1 MQFFCRLSLFILM
14 QEENLQEHLD
24 LEKER
29 AAAKFMNMFQEYQSI
44 LNETNASFLEQ
55 KDSISQVYQGRINE
69 IDNFLSM
76 KSDLINQEGNFK
88 QQMIREHDK

>member
-1 MQFFCRLSLFILM
+1 MSLFILM
-14 QEENLQEHLD
+14 QEENNQESID

-29 AAAKFMNMFQEYQSI
+29 SAAKFMNAFQEYQSI
-44 LNETNASFLEQ
+44 LNETNPSFLEQ
-55 KDSISQVYQGRINE
+55 KDLISQVYQGRINE

-76 KSDLINQEGNFK
+76 KSDLIGQEGNFK

>member
-1 MQFFCRLSLFILM
+1 MSLFILM
-14 QEENLQEHLD
+14 QGENDQESID

-29 AAAKFMNMFQEYQSI
+29 AAATFMNAFQEYQSI
-44 LNETNASFLEQ
+44 LNETNPSFLEQ

-76 KSDLINQEGNFK
+76 KSDLIIQEGNFK